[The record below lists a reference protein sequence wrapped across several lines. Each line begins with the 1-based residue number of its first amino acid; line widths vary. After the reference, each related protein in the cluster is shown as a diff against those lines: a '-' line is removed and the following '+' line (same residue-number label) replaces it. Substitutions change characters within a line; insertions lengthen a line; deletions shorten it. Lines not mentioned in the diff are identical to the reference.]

1 MQQEYANNGIDNHH
15 GGVVLVGDYSYGH
28 ADSKGWT
35 SQEFLSGKP
44 AWQEKGK
51 LGKGSLIYA
60 DGRLYCRTEDKGTM
74 ALLEPTPSAYKEIS
88 RFEQPDRSRL
98 KAWPHPVIADGKL
111 YLRDQDNLFCYDV
124 KQK

>member
-1 MQQEYANNGIDNHH
+1 MPHSINIFKRE
-15 GGVVLVGDYSYGH
+15 
-28 ADSKGWT
+28 WR
-35 SQEFLSGKP
+35 QEFLSGKP

-88 RFEQPDRSRL
+88 RFEQPDRSR
-98 KAWPHPVIADGKL
+98 PDDSSGC
-111 YLRDQDNLFCYDV
+111 RDRGSIGE
-124 KQK
+124 